1 MPKHPGNAEFFNW
14 KDTSDEWLTTE
25 IKKSERD
32 IDLNFQKVSVLLQ
45 LKKLTLYIKFI
56 NPEIQYKFT
65 KIPLDKLRANINLA
79 SLLKNEI
86 SIKKIE
92 MERKVVYS

>member
-1 MPKHPGNAEFFNW
+1 MKKFFISILFLSLALIIGVVFYLSFYGYETNRFN
-14 KDTSDEWLTTE
+14 KIIKTE

-65 KIPLDKLRANINLA
+65 KIPLDKLRANIN
-79 SLLKNEI
+79 
-86 SIKKIE
+86 
-92 MERKVVYS
+92 